1 MKEKAKFIAEVELGN
16 TQCENCPF
24 RVELGAELFCA
35 DDAAEKF
42 QCDHYNL
49 ATLKITKQTE

>member
-24 RVELGAELFCA
+24 AAKVDLEIFCA

-49 ATLKITKQTE
+49 ATLKISKQIE